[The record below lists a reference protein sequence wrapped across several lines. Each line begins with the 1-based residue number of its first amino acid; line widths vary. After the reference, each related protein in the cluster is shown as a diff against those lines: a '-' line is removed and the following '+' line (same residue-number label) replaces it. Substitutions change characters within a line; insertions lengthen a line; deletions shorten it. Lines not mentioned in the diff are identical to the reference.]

1 MLNRSTTCCW
11 LVPVNGEELEL
22 VVTVVGLVGWS
33 LALRAFTLY
42 LLVSL
47 ITVHCQS
54 RRWQARHVAKSQLTG
69 KSWLLCN
76 PNKLLRARQ
85 RDQKNGTWNN
95 KKVILTAQSQGERI
109 IDQIY
114 CPGFCPHSSAGA
126 SWIKIEEGCVSKRFT
141 CWDVFIERVKKKNF
155 RKWTILSS
163 LIHKRIANYFRYW
176 LECKCNFAKC
186 IENKFISLTTW

>member
-1 MLNRSTTCCW
+1 MRRGAGKSPRWKWNFNFRFLITKKRHNYWCYIRNVKSIDHMLLVGAGEWRRTWTGCHSCW
-11 LVPVNGEELEL
+11 F
-22 VVTVVGLVGWS
+22 GWS

-76 PNKLLRARQ
+76 PNKLLRAQQ

-95 KKVILTAQSQGERI
+95 KKVILTAQCQGERI

-126 SWIKIEEGCVSKRFT
+126 SWIEIEEGCVSKRFT

-155 RKWTILSS
+155 RKWAI
-163 LIHKRIANYFRYW
+163 
-176 LECKCNFAKC
+176 
-186 IENKFISLTTW
+186 